1 MKSSTFG
8 LDLNLFPR
16 NTQQRQ
22 SQAAQTH
29 RKYIS
34 KFKKNSLKWLQSGKD
49 TIIKWRKFANEF
61 NLRLATGGLF
71 AIYKTVAK

>member
-16 NTQQRQ
+16 NTEQRQ

-29 RKYIS
+29 GKYIA
-34 KFKKNSLKWLQSGKD
+34 KCKKNSLKWLQSGKD
-49 TIIKWRKFANEF
+49 TIIK
-61 NLRLATGGLF
+61 
-71 AIYKTVAK
+71 